1 MSVVAWELFREGYK
15 FYDQIKKGCLLFQ
28 GYNELPRKQQLLFW
42 VAADPGLM
50 IWRVAPDLQTLKSYC
65 FSLDKV

>member
-1 MSVVAWELFREGYK
+1 MAWGLFREGCK
-15 FYDQIKKGCLLFQ
+15 FSDQIKKASLLFQ

-50 IWRVAPDLQTLKSYC
+50 IWRVAPDLQTFNVLL
-65 FSLDKV
+65 FLFG